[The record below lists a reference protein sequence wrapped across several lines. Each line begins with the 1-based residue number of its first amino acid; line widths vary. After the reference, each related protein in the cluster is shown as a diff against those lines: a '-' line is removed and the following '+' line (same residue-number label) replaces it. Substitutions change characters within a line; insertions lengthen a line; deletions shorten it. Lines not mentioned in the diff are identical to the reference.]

1 MGLVPTGTGDRLI
14 RSDRRPDDFK
24 TMTSP
29 FLRAALPWALCWPV
43 LVAAQASAPTTPPL
57 SGALRYDSVFADY
70 KPYRDLDARPWRELN
85 DQLRPSAGAA
95 AAHAG
100 HGAAPTAPP
109 APSPAS
115 APASRRADTP
125 HHQHGGAR

>member
-14 RSDRRPDDFK
+14 RTDRRPDDFN

-43 LVAAQASAPTTPPL
+43 LAAAQASAPSTTPL
-57 SGALRYDSVFADY
+57 AGGLRYDSAFVDY

-85 DQLRPSAGAA
+85 DQLRTSAGST
-95 AAHAG
+95 AHGG
-100 HGAAPTAPP
+100 HGSTAVP
-109 APSPAS
+109 APIPSAS
-115 APASRRADTP
+115 APDGHPADKP